1 MRFAPHL
8 ICLGLASS
16 LAPLS
21 CSSTSTTATTIVR
34 PELVAVDPADF
45 LGSVPCAAPE
55 GPDAGPSSEP
65 AAARSYVA
73 TLFDVTPL
81 SDGSVPNPG
90 TPLASSPPT
99 SCLNPVMFTYV
110 VAAHRYIAQV
120 DAYVEAL
127 EDIAPISAGSR
138 SMVGVVDGAPTGEPV
153 LPRWAA
159 TCGGYPLSPYVE
171 AGTSSDDAGPASA
184 GAGGNTDDT
193 QPPGVI
199 SYASITQTPHNC
211 GPGLVSVNAK

>member
-45 LGSVPCAAPE
+45 LGSVPCAAPG
-55 GPDAGPSSEP
+55 GPDAGSASEP
-65 AAARSYVA
+65 DAARSYVA

-81 SDGSVPNPG
+81 SDGGVPTPG
-90 TPLASSPPT
+90 TQLASSPPT

-120 DAYVEAL
+120 DAYVEAP
-127 EDIAPISAGSR
+127 EDLAPISAGYR
-138 SMVGVVDGAPTGEPV
+138 SLVSVVDGAPAGEPV

-159 TCGGYPLSPYVE
+159 TCGGYPLSPYE
-171 AGTSSDDAGPASA
+171 ADPASADGGPASA
-184 GAGGNTDDT
+184 GAAGNTDDT

-211 GPGLVSVNAK
+211 GAGLVDANAK